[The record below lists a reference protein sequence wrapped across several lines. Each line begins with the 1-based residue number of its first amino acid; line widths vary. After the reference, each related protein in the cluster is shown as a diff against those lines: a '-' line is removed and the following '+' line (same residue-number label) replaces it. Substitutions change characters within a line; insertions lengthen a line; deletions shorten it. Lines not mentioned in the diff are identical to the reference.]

1 MTMQSRA
8 RIPAFFLSAV
18 MLLTGGCFLF
28 PPPHSDYRPIHQYSL
43 ACDAQMV
50 QAILQTNPA
59 AANLPDDSRRTP
71 LHAAASRN
79 CTNVIAVLLHAASK
93 LEARDRAGE
102 TPLHVAAQE
111 GFLDAAGML
120 LHAGALINARDND
133 GHTPLKRAIDYEK
146 PAMVE
151 FLRSQGGKE

>member
-1 MTMQSRA
+1 MQSRT
-8 RIPAFFLSAV
+8 RVLPYFLSAA
-18 MLLTGGCFLF
+18 LLLAGGCFLF

-43 ACDAQMV
+43 ACDAPSV
-50 QAILQTNPA
+50 QAILRTNPA

-79 CTNVIAVLLHAASK
+79 CTNVIQILWHAGAK
-93 LEARDRAGE
+93 LEAKDQAGE

-111 GFLDAAGML
+111 GFVDSARILIT
-120 LHAGALINARDND
+120 AGANVNPRDKD

-146 PAMVE
+146 TAMAE
-151 FLRSQGGKE
+151 FLRSRGGTE